1 MLVKQNHPLLLR
13 RLESVFTAPS
23 LYEAQFECATHTS
36 AGHGRREERRLQCT
50 YDLPRFFTGFA
61 GVRQAFRLE
70 RTIVH
75 NKSGKHS
82 REVVYGIT
90 SLPRLLA
97 GAQRLNTLVR
107 GHWTIENRVHWVRDV
122 TMGEDTSQVRVGNV
136 PQVMAALRNATLAL
150 LRRQGYANIAA
161 ARRYL
166 AANPKQALRMIGCP
180 ITE

>member
-1 MLVKQNHPLLLR
+1 MLVKENHPLLLR

-23 LYEAQFECATHTS
+23 LYEAEFDCATQSTV
-36 AGHGRREERRLQCT
+36 GHGRREERTLQCT
-50 YDLPRFFTGFA
+50 YDLPRRFTGFT

-70 RTIVH
+70 RTVRVV
-75 NKSGKHS
+75 KSGKER

-97 GAQRLNTLVR
+97 GAERLNGLVR
-107 GHWTIENRVHWVRDV
+107 GHWTVENRVHWVRDV
-122 TMGEDTSQVRVGNV
+122 TMGEDASHVRVGNV
-136 PQVMAALRNATLAL
+136 PQVMAAFRNAALAV
-150 LRRQGYANIAA
+150 LRRGGYTNVAA

-166 AANPKQALRMIGCP
+166 AANPKQALRMIGCQ